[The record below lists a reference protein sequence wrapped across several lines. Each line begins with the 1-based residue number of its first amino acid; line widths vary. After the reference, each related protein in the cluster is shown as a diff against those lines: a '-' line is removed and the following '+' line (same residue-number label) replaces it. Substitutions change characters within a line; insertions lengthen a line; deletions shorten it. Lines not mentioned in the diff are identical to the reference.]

1 MQVIQRSEKIDGGLM
16 ASTADFMISADWQG
30 LPKLINSYKITPYEN
45 TSQALVNLDDSSS
58 SGASYSFVPPT

>member
-1 MQVIQRSEKIDGGLM
+1 MQRSEKIGGGLV
-16 ASTADFMISADWQG
+16 ACIADFMISADWQG

-45 TSQALVNLDDSSS
+45 TSQALVNLDDFLS